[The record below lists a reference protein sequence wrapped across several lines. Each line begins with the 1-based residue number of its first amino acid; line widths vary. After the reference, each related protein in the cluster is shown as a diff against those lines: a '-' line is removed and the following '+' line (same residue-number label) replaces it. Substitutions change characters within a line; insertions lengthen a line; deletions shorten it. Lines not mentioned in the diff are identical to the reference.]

1 MTVLDAAPLIQPVDV
16 RKYRLLGTTLIVGS
30 VLFCIFFLV
39 SVWLSD
45 LVPSTTI
52 YGIEAHWYYQCLVPA
67 VIPAGVFF
75 AYWIWLSSQY
85 FRSHRDTSAWDKSD

>member
-1 MTVLDAAPLIQPVDV
+1 MTVLDAPPLTEPLDV
-16 RKYRLLGTTLIVGS
+16 KKRKLLGKALIVGS
-30 VLFCIFFLV
+30 LTFFTFFMV

-52 YGIEAHWYYQCLVPA
+52 YGAEAYWYYQSLVPA
-67 VIPAGVFF
+67 LLPAGVFF

-85 FRSHRDTSAWDKSD
+85 FRSHKDPSL

>member
-1 MTVLDAAPLIQPVDV
+1 MTVLDAQPLKSSVDV
-16 RKYRLLGTTLIVGS
+16 RKQRYIGTGLIVGS
-30 VLFCIFFLV
+30 LTFFSFFMV
-39 SVWLSD
+39 SVWLSE

-52 YGIEAHWYYQCLVPA
+52 YGEEAYWYYQCLVPA

-85 FRSHRDTSAWDKSD
+85 FRSHRDPV

>member
-1 MTVLDAAPLIQPVDV
+1 MTVLEATSSGYQVDV
-16 RKYRLLGTTLIVGS
+16 GKQRLVGSLLIVGS
-30 VLFCIFFLV
+30 ILFCTFFLV

-52 YGIEAHWYYQCLVPA
+52 YGTEAYWYYQCLVPA

-85 FRSHRDTSAWDKSD
+85 FRSHRDTNLYD